1 MSTCSNKVGRRRYT
15 QGLKK
20 VIATTIVHISLI
32 VVTMHIH
39 VWSKQAS
46 SWTYELRGMQ
56 RWPLI
61 NKQQQRSYTSM
72 HYLRSQ
78 RCNRPWWRWHL
89 QMPMQLPTDPL
100 CFQLLRRC
108 CCFRLLC
115 RLPSKLKDPHTR
127 RGEWQRTRQWW
138 RGTEMDARARF
149 YLEGELA
156 LVVPSL
162 LAILPPY
169 SAPRLVASA
178 SSTFSL
184 KISSNSRAHLQEL
197 RIKLLLLTNFELNSS
212 NNESKSLRI
221 TQSFSNTHVMSHIT
235 TYKLCLNK
243 PKSFCCNCVLSL
255 TTELNFF
262 TPQICSLKQ
271 IYSQKKLYYCCF

>member
-1 MSTCSNKVGRRRYT
+1 
-15 QGLKK
+15 
-20 VIATTIVHISLI
+20 
-32 VVTMHIH
+32 
-39 VWSKQAS
+39 
-46 SWTYELRGMQ
+46 
-56 RWPLI
+56 
-61 NKQQQRSYTSM
+61 
-72 HYLRSQ
+72 
-78 RCNRPWWRWHL
+78 
-89 QMPMQLPTDPL
+89 
-100 CFQLLRRC
+100 
-108 CCFRLLC
+108 
-115 RLPSKLKDPHTR
+115 
-127 RGEWQRTRQWW
+127 
-138 RGTEMDARARF
+138 MDARARF

-184 KISSNSRAHLQEL
+184 KISSNSRAHLKEL

-271 IYSQKKLYYCCF
+271 IYSQKNCTIVVSRLKFMNLSASFTDHHHHHHLQYTIYTQF